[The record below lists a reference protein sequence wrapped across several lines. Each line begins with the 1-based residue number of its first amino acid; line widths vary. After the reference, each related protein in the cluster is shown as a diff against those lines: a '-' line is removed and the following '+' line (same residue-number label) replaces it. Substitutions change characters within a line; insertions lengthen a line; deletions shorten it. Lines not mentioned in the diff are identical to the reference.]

1 MVINMWVFFL
11 LLLIIVIFFLLFYP
25 FKVTI
30 WNEEEYLYIKISFL
44 ITIKINLFILFDNN
58 HNDEIKKQ
66 ASIIKILNKIRIKN
80 IDLKMSGLNLDYEY
94 GGEIFGYLNI
104 ILAILKNYLMMKNS
118 EFTYDVNYMG
128 KRSVKFKSIVYAR
141 LGIILKQVFG
151 GKKGERTS
159 N

>member
-1 MVINMWVFFL
+1 MWIFFL
-11 LLLIIVIFFLLFYP
+11 ILLVIAIIFLLFYP

-44 ITIKINLFILFDNN
+44 ITIKINLLILFDNN
-58 HNDEIKKQ
+58 HNDEIKRQ
-66 ASIIKILNKIRIKN
+66 ASVVKILNKIRIKT

-94 GGEIFGYLNI
+94 GGQIFGYLNV

-118 EFTYDVNYMG
+118 EFTYDVRYMG
-128 KRSVKFKSIVYAR
+128 ERSIRFKSIIYAKM
-141 LGIILKQVFG
+141 GIILKQVFG
-151 GKKGERTS
+151 GKKSERAS

>member
-1 MVINMWVFFL
+1 MLVFFL
-11 LLLIIVIFFLLFYP
+11 ILLIVTIIFLLFYP

-58 HNDEIKKQ
+58 HNDEIKRQ
-66 ASIIKILNKIRIKN
+66 ASIFKILNKIRIKT
-80 IDLKMSGLNLDYEY
+80 IDLKMSGLNLDYEF

-118 EFTYDVNYMG
+118 EFTYDVRYMG
-128 KRSVKFKSIVYAR
+128 ERSIKFKSIVYAKA
-141 LGIILKQVFG
+141 GIILKQVFG
-151 GKKGERTS
+151 GKKSEGAS